1 MVNNNV
7 EKTVKAIR
15 EVNNRFDEMGRK
27 IGRVTAVTR
36 EFNDKIVTTVSR
48 VSRRF
53 NDAGKVIAQ
62 TTEDEEIVEKKRR
75 KPQDVLLKGFKKFGQ
90 GFKKLGKNIG
100 KKLGFD
106 GGGIAGFI
114 MQFINFG
121 SILQALGPIFA
132 PINALLDIFAGTIS
146 QTIQP
151 VIQELF
157 EVFMDPQIIEIMTLL
172 AQIFGQVL
180 VAAIRIVIAV
190 VKKLQEI
197 GVFDFLIAILTAVVE
212 GVTWFADNLDIVW
225 NAIVIGFTA
234 VVDFFI
240 AIGDFFIAVWEG
252 IVSAFETVVN
262 FFIDI
267 WEGVLAFFSGVVKF
281 FDMIWKAIVSGF
293 FAFVNFFIGI
303 INGVIDLL
311 NALDFADV
319 FEDIPRISM
328 LSLPT
333 AEVGGFVKEGGAV
346 IVHDNERILTA
357 NQNAGITNNN
367 NARNITVNIEA
378 TILDDENTE
387 KLAREVERTM
397 IRVNS

>member
-1 MVNNNV
+1 MA
-7 EKTVKAIR
+7 E
-15 EVNNRFDEMGRK
+15 
-27 IGRVTAVTR
+27 
-36 EFNDKIVTTVSR
+36 
-48 VSRRF
+48 RF
-53 NDAGKVIAQ
+53 NGIERVLNNIFDTIQKALAPAEFAARKFAATIQKVQQPLTTLGKIKVGTAKAL
-62 TTEDEEIVEKKRR
+62 TKTFE
-75 KPQDVLLKGFKKFGQ
+75 GFKKAGKAVKSLGSGLFG
-90 GFKKLGKNIG
+90 I
-100 KKLGFD
+100 
-106 GGGIAGFI
+106 IS
-114 MQFINFG
+114 QFVDFG
-121 SILQALGPIFA
+121 SILKVLEPIFA

-319 FEDIPRISM
+319 FEDIPRIST

-333 AEVGGFVKEGGAV
+333 AQTGGFVKQGGAV
-346 IVHDNERILTA
+346 IVHPNERILTA
-357 NQNAGITNNN
+357 EETTAVTNNN
-367 NARNITVNIEA
+367 NARSITVNIEA
-378 TILDDENTE
+378 IVLDDESTE